1 MSNVFLPGELI
12 GLFRA
17 ERTGRALE
25 EAICYRA
32 ILLGI
37 TKASLNTQSFISEA
51 SFQETA
57 RVLAKAALRG
67 RIDWLKGLKENVV
80 LGGMIPVE
88 TRLHKFRD
96 LRMEQKAGRL
106 TRLPKRDAAVLK
118 RQLSHLQTYLGG
130 IKYMTGLPD
139 IVIIVDQQEEY
150 TALRECIT
158 LGIPTICLI
167 DTNCD
172 PDLADISIPAN
183 DDAIASIRLILTKLV
198 FAICSAALAVRSP
211 QTIPT
216 SGQNFFE
223 YVLEFIRDVS
233 KTQIGEEYR
242 PWELIMNPLIS
253 AASVIAAGLAVGL
266 ASIGPGV
273 GQGTAAGQAVEGIAR
288 QPEAEGKIREELRGK
303 AIEQL
308 EKARARLKK
317 VEMEADQFR
326 INGYSE
332 IEREKMNL
340 INSTYKT
347 LEQLE
352 NYKNETINFEQQKAI
367 NEVRQQVFQQAL
379 QGALGTLNSCLNN
392 ELHLRTINA
401 NIGMFDEIGNIIRE
415 RIEQYSREVRVVNTG
430 TVLQVGDGIARIHGL
445 DEVMAG
451 ELVEFEE
458 GTIGIALNLESNN
471 VGVVLMG
478 DGLMIQEGSSVKATG
493 RIAQIP
499 VSEAYL
505 GRVINALA
513 KPIDGRGEISASE
526 FRLIESPAPGIISRR
541 SVYEPLQTG
550 LIAIDSMIPIGRGQR
565 ELIIG
570 DRQTGKTAVATDT
583 ILNQQGQNVIC
594 VYVAIGQKASSVAQV
609 VTNFQERGAMEYTI
623 VVAETADSPATLQ
636 YLAPYTGAAL
646 AEYFMYRER
655 HTLIIYD
662 DLSKQAQAYRQ
673 MSLLLRRPPGRE
685 AYPGDVFYLHSR
697 LLERAAKSSSRL
709 GEGSMTALPIV
720 ETQSGDVSAY
730 IPTNVISITDGQIF
744 LSADLFNAGIRP
756 AINVGISV
764 SRVGSA
770 AQIKAMKKVAGKLKL
785 ELAQFA
791 ELEAFAQ
798 FASDLDKATQNQLA
812 RGQRLR
818 ELLKQP
824 PIRPSHGGRT
834 EILSSTKAFTE
845 EAEALLKEAIQEQME
860 RFLLQE

>member
-1 MSNVFLPGELI
+1 MFDNRKQRI
-12 GLFRA
+12 
-17 ERTGRALE
+17 
-25 EAICYRA
+25 
-32 ILLGI
+32 
-37 TKASLNTQSFISEA
+37 LNT
-51 SFQETA
+51 
-57 RVLAKAALRG
+57 
-67 RIDWLKGLKENVV
+67 
-80 LGGMIPVE
+80 
-88 TRLHKFRD
+88 
-96 LRMEQKAGRL
+96 
-106 TRLPKRDAAVLK
+106 
-118 RQLSHLQTYLGG
+118 
-130 IKYMTGLPD
+130 
-139 IVIIVDQQEEY
+139 
-150 TALRECIT
+150 
-158 LGIPTICLI
+158 
-167 DTNCD
+167 
-172 PDLADISIPAN
+172 
-183 DDAIASIRLILTKLV
+183 IRN
-198 FAICSAALAVRSP
+198 S
-211 QTIPT
+211 
-216 SGQNFFE
+216 
-223 YVLEFIRDVS
+223 
-233 KTQIGEEYR
+233 
-242 PWELIMNPLIS
+242 
-253 AASVIAAGLAVGL
+253 
-266 ASIGPGV
+266 
-273 GQGTAAGQAVEGIAR
+273 
-288 QPEAEGKIREELRGK
+288 EELRGG

-308 EKARARLKK
+308 EKARSRLRK
-317 VEMEADQFR
+317 VETEAEQFR
-326 INGYSE
+326 VNGYSE
-332 IEREKMNL
+332 IEREKLNL

-352 NYKNETINFEQQKAI
+352 NYKNETIQFEQQRAI
-367 NEVRQQVFQQAL
+367 NQVRQRNKERIMV
-379 QGALGTLNSCLNN
+379 
-392 ELHLRTINA
+392 TIRA
-401 NIGMFDEIGNIIRE
+401 DEISNIIRE
-415 RIEQYSREVRVVNTG
+415 RIEQYNREVKIVNTG

-478 DGLMIQEGSSVKATG
+478 DGLLIQEGSSVKATG

-505 GRVINALA
+505 GRVVNALA

-526 FRLIESPAPGIISRR
+526 FRLIESAAPGIISRR

-609 VTNFQERGAMEYTI
+609 VTTLQERGAMEYTI

-697 LLERAAKSSSRL
+697 LLERAAKLSSSL

-744 LSADLFNAGIRP
+744 LSADLFNSGIRP

-770 AQIKAMKKVAGKLKL
+770 AQIKAMKQVAGKLKL

-818 ELLKQP
+818 ELLKQSQSAP
-824 PIRPSHGGRT
+824 LTDPEEKDFVST
-834 EILSSTKAFTE
+834 ELKQYVDVSSKPKSSFNSYFASLSS
-845 EAEALLKEAIQEQME
+845 
-860 RFLLQE
+860 LQIKT

>member
-1 MSNVFLPGELI
+1 MVTI
-12 GLFRA
+12 RA
-17 ERTGRALE
+17 
-25 EAICYRA
+25 
-32 ILLGI
+32 
-37 TKASLNTQSFISEA
+37 
-51 SFQETA
+51 
-57 RVLAKAALRG
+57 
-67 RIDWLKGLKENVV
+67 
-80 LGGMIPVE
+80 
-88 TRLHKFRD
+88 
-96 LRMEQKAGRL
+96 
-106 TRLPKRDAAVLK
+106 
-118 RQLSHLQTYLGG
+118 
-130 IKYMTGLPD
+130 
-139 IVIIVDQQEEY
+139 
-150 TALRECIT
+150 
-158 LGIPTICLI
+158 
-167 DTNCD
+167 
-172 PDLADISIPAN
+172 
-183 DDAIASIRLILTKLV
+183 
-198 FAICSAALAVRSP
+198 
-211 QTIPT
+211 
-216 SGQNFFE
+216 
-223 YVLEFIRDVS
+223 
-233 KTQIGEEYR
+233 
-242 PWELIMNPLIS
+242 
-253 AASVIAAGLAVGL
+253 
-266 ASIGPGV
+266 
-273 GQGTAAGQAVEGIAR
+273 
-288 QPEAEGKIREELRGK
+288 
-303 AIEQL
+303 
-308 EKARARLKK
+308 
-317 VEMEADQFR
+317 
-326 INGYSE
+326 
-332 IEREKMNL
+332 
-340 INSTYKT
+340 
-347 LEQLE
+347 
-352 NYKNETINFEQQKAI
+352 
-367 NEVRQQVFQQAL
+367 
-379 QGALGTLNSCLNN
+379 
-392 ELHLRTINA
+392 
-401 NIGMFDEIGNIIRE
+401 DEISNIIRE
-415 RIEQYSREVRVVNTG
+415 RIEQYNREIKIVNTG
-430 TVLQVGDGIARIHGL
+430 TVLQVGDGIARMYGL

-478 DGLMIQEGSSVKATG
+478 DGLMIQEGSSVKQ
-493 RIAQIP
+493 REELLRYQ
-499 VSEAYL
+499 
-505 GRVINALA
+505 
-513 KPIDGRGEISASE
+513 
-526 FRLIESPAPGIISRR
+526 R

-609 VTNFQERGAMEYTI
+609 VTALQERGAMEYTI

-646 AEYFMYRER
+646 AEYFMYRKR

-662 DLSKQAQAYRQ
+662 DPSKQAQAYRQ

-697 LLERAAKSSSRL
+697 LLERAAKSSSCL

-770 AQIKAMKKVAGKLKL
+770 AQIKAMKQVAGKTKL

-818 ELLKQP
+818 ELLKQSQSAP
-824 PIRPSHGGRT
+824 LTVEEQILTIYTGTNGYLDSLEIGQVKKFLVELRT
-834 EILSSTKAFTE
+834 YLKTNKPQFQEIISSSKIFTE

-860 RFLLQE
+860 RFLLQEQV